1 MMDGWSAYLGCS
13 ALLPTSIPSTLL
25 PAHMLVQNI
34 KNDSVRSYR
43 RHHHQHQTD
52 KRPAYPFVLFFLSHT
67 TLFYLVQKKKSANCL
82 NKCSARRTCRCRW
95 QACHVVSCHSFHA
108 APSSSSCLGPK
119 QRGLHQR
126 SSYFCD
132 CCCCRC
138 HEWR

>member
-1 MMDGWSAYLGCS
+1 MMFGPMVVVTINIRQTTALS
-13 ALLPTSIPSTLL
+13 ALSS
-25 PAHMLVQNI
+25 
-34 KNDSVRSYR
+34 
-43 RHHHQHQTD
+43 
-52 KRPAYPFVLFFLSHT
+52 LFFLSHA
-67 TLFYLVQKKKSANCL
+67 TLFCLVQKRKSANCP

-108 APSSSSCLGPK
+108 APTSSSCLDPK

-132 CCCCRC
+132 CCGCRC